1 MPDKPRS
8 KRSHPVPLTA
18 SQVGRRP
25 PRPVIPV
32 ITGLMWIAVGI
43 VALATFTSS
52 WKVIVG
58 VVAIGIGALFLRGG
72 IVAFARQ
79 GARRSSE

>member
-8 KRSHPVPLTA
+8 KRSHPAPLTG

-25 PRPVIPV
+25 PQPVIPV

-43 VALATFTSS
+43 VALVTFTAS
-52 WKVIVG
+52 WKTIAG
-58 VVAIGIGALFLRGG
+58 VVAIGVGVLFLRGG
-72 IVAFARQ
+72 IMAFARQ
-79 GARRSSE
+79 GARRSSD